1 MAENVDLYPDPLHP
15 NPLRMSS
22 IRGAPVGQIDSNGAQ
37 PRTVS
42 VGVPRV
48 VSNATYASKY
58 SSGVSS
64 MGDWGDP
71 GPDLGPGSSNSSL
84 RGNASSNGSGD
95 FTFGV
100 SDSRAIYGGGGGV
113 IQGSLAEIQSQ
124 RDRDNV
130 SPISLESKSS
140 SKGGVGKAM

>member
-1 MAENVDLYPDPLHP
+1 MAGRESTDLYP

-22 IRGAPVGQIDSNGAQ
+22 VRGNPVGQTDSNGAQ

-42 VGVPRV
+42 VGIPRV

-64 MGDWGDP
+64 LGDWGDP
-71 GPDLGPGSSNSSL
+71 GPDLGPGSSSNSSL

-95 FTFGV
+95 FSFGAADV
-100 SDSRAIYGGGGGV
+100 QAIYGGGSGV
-113 IQGSLAEIQSQ
+113 IKGSLTEMQNQ
-124 RDRDNV
+124 RDKGNV
-130 SPISLESKSS
+130 SPVSLGSQAS
-140 SKGGVGKAM
+140 SKRGVGKAM